1 MSTWLTRCLDVQ
13 IHGRLEDPGRRSCER
28 RWRWCCGWRE
38 GKMQTEVRLEAYKP
52 RATER
57 IQSNVE
63 SEASYNVFGVYMSAP
78 AGCCISIGCF
88 ARGI

>member
-13 IHGRLEDPGRRSCER
+13 IHGRLEDPGRRSC
-28 RWRWCCGWRE
+28 GWRE
-38 GKMQTEVRLEAYKP
+38 GKMQAEVRLEAYKP

-78 AGCCISIGCF
+78 AGCCISRGCF